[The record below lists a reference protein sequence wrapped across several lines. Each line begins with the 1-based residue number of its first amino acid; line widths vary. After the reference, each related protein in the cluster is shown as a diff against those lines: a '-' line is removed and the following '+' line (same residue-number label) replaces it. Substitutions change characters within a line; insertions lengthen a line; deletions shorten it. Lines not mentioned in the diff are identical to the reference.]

1 MLSENNHEGIG
12 DAKRDTAQNA
22 NEEAIHGKACTTAR
36 ISVQAPA
43 VRTER
48 GGSEMSHARLLDRLR
63 RFVDLV
69 NSGDTES
76 FLAFFPDD
84 GVVEDS
90 GRRFVGHDG
99 IRRWSDRELI
109 GAKGQ
114 MTVTGF
120 RQNKNGTSITADWKS
135 NYFTGPACFAFEFGG
150 DRIRELRI
158 TSA

>member
-69 NSGDTES
+69 NSGDRS
-76 FLAFFPDD
+76 QQALPRRALLQRCNRGLCGGRPLAVCLHNGYRDCA
-84 GVVEDS
+84 S
-90 GRRFVGHDG
+90 GAYG
-99 IRRWSDRELI
+99 ISL
-109 GAKGQ
+109 
-114 MTVTGF
+114 T
-120 RQNKNGTSITADWKS
+120 
-135 NYFTGPACFAFEFGG
+135 
-150 DRIRELRI
+150 L
-158 TSA
+158 